1 MSYDLEDYKEQWAA
15 LWKAVVSTPLPDER
29 VWVDG
34 IQVGLRMAKE
44 MAEKQHSEI
53 EPWSRQ
59 DPAEALEELTA
70 RIKNLISQLK
80 ELDK

>member
-15 LWKAVVSTPLPDER
+15 LWKAVTSTPLPDER
-29 VWVDG
+29 VWLDG

-44 MAEKQHSEI
+44 MAEQQSKAI

-59 DPAEALEELTA
+59 DPAEALEELNE
-70 RIKNLISQLK
+70 RIAKLITQLK
-80 ELDK
+80 ELD